1 MTELNP
7 YAAPKSAIVAPESG
21 DGYYAQGSMLI
32 CRDGAVLPSRCVKT
46 NVPIDATCMRKRV
59 LAWASPWIYLL
70 LLVNLIILIIVYLI
84 ARKRIRITYGLAP
97 EVRQRIVLRASF
109 SWLVFVV
116 SGVLMFWGFIN
127 DEVPLGFASMFFL
140 IASLVAVIAFSTVLK
155 VVRIKPSGEFVIR
168 GCSSEFLASIWA
180 DEARGSIQK

>member
-1 MTELNP
+1 MSEVNP
-7 YAAPKSAIVAPESG
+7 YAAPKSTIVAPQNG

-32 CRDGAVLPSRCVKT
+32 CRNGAVLPARCVKT

-70 LLVNLIILIIVYLI
+70 LLVNLIILLIVYLI

-97 EVRQRIVLRASF
+97 EVRQRIIQRASF

-116 SGVLMFWGFIN
+116 SGVVMFWGVMN
-127 DEVPLGFASMFFL
+127 DEVPLGIAGMLFL
-140 IASLVAVIAFSTVLK
+140 IASLVAVIAFSAVIK

-168 GCSSEFLASIWA
+168 GCSSEFLASIWV
-180 DEARGSIQK
+180 DEARGQVQK